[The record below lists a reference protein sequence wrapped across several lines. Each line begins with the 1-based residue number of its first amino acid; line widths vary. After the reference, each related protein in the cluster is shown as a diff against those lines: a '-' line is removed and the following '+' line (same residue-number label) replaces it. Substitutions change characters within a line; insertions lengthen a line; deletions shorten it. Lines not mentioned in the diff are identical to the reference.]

1 MVTVIIKMPYEL
13 RLHSLRS
20 DVYRLHKQVSIRPT
34 PPGMLSYKY
43 NADELRQIDTS
54 TTVTGDGEI
63 WVNEPIS
70 DTIKLCLLPYT
81 QKTSQWKLAFVMKR
95 VTENNDIWLKGA
107 LVNIITGKV
116 ALITAASSENMILQN
131 GNRAIKSHDNTYYVG
146 QYAMLAP
153 LAFWKNIKEHL

>member
-1 MVTVIIKMPYEL
+1 
-13 RLHSLRS
+13 
-20 DVYRLHKQVSIRPT
+20 
-34 PPGMLSYKY
+34 MLSYKY
-43 NADELRQIDTS
+43 NADELRQIDIS

-63 WVNEPIS
+63 WINEVIS
-70 DTIKLCLLPYT
+70 EAVKLRLLPYT
-81 QKTSQWKLAFVMKR
+81 RKVPSHWKLAFVMKR

-107 LVNIITGKV
+107 LVNSITGKV
-116 ALITAASSENMILQN
+116 ALITAASSKNIILQN